1 MRVRP
6 PRLLPLAACA
16 TVIFLIGPLIVVLLQ
31 SLADGAVTNLV
42 DEGPSAHWYREL
54 FEARDRWRGPVATS
68 LMVAVVTV
76 LIVVPV
82 GICGGVG
89 IARHLRRSRSLGRL
103 LAILPL
109 IVPTVITGMALLS
122 ALQGT
127 PLLFSLTGV
136 IAGHVVLTLPYA
148 VLLIDRHVS
157 QSSQEPELA
166 AKTLGA
172 GTWQTF
178 RWVSMPMIAPAVVT
192 AAVFVFYNSWEEVVV
207 TSFVSGTNTKTL
219 PVAIFEAVQNEVSP
233 VLAALSTVLIL
244 ATAGLFVA
252 YVGVRRLGSIA
263 RDRGWL
269 GQAVPPQRHS
279 DGGTTA

>member
-1 MRVRP
+1 MRRHR
-6 PRLLPLAACA
+6 PRLLPVIAYA
-16 TVIFLIGPLIVVLLQ
+16 TVAFLIGPLVVVLLQ
-31 SLADGAVTNLV
+31 SLAEGAVTNLV
-42 DEGPSAHWYREL
+42 SEGPSGHWYHEL
-54 FEARDRWRGPVATS
+54 SEARDRWTGPVMTS
-68 LMVAVVTV
+68 PLVAVVTV
-76 LIVVPV
+76 LLVVPV

-89 IARHLRRSRSLGRL
+89 IARRLKRSRSVGRL
-103 LAILPL
+103 VVILPL

-127 PLLFSLTGV
+127 PLLFSLAGV
-136 IAGHVVLTLPYA
+136 VAGHVVLTLPYA

-157 QSSQEPELA
+157 QSSQEPEMA

-207 TSFVSGTNTKTL
+207 TSFVSGTDTKTL

-244 ATAGLFVA
+244 ATAALFVA
-252 YVGVRRLGSIA
+252 YIGVRRLGSMA
-263 RDRGWL
+263 RHRERVA
-269 GQAVPPQRHS
+269 QAVPQQPRT
-279 DGGTTA
+279 DGGTRA

>member
-1 MRVRP
+1 V
-6 PRLLPLAACA
+6 
-16 TVIFLIGPLIVVLLQ
+16 VFLIGPLVVVLLQ
-31 SLADGAVTNLV
+31 SLAQGAVTNLV
-42 DEGPSAHWYREL
+42 AEGPSLHWYGQL
-54 FEARDRWRGPVATS
+54 FEARDRWRGPVLTS
-68 LMVAVVTV
+68 LMVAVATV
-76 LIVVPV
+76 LVVVPA
-82 GICGGVG
+82 GIGGGVG

-172 GTWQTF
+172 GTWQAF
-178 RWVSMPMIAPAVVT
+178 RWVSMPMIAPAVIT

-244 ATAGLFVA
+244 GTAVLFVA
-252 YVGVRRLGSIA
+252 YFGARRLGS
-263 RDRGWL
+263 RVRGRGWVR
-269 GQAVPPQRHS
+269 QEVPQQRRT